1 METRVTKVTEQR
13 GMTLIE
19 MVISFAIL
27 LLVLGFA
34 TALFKQ
40 AFTHNT
46 LTQENMSNEQLARVA
61 IANINSSL
69 SQASE
74 DVNPAD
80 LTPTPPGT
88 GTPAPAVI
96 GIDTFPTPPG
106 VATQIA
112 FYRVQSLAPPA
123 SLTVGS
129 VGNPVPNYNVHVISY
144 DPIGKTVNECVTS
157 VANYQATGTCTAP
170 VTQLAG
176 NVTDFEL
183 QQIAGDK
190 YEYRMSITVNNIINT
205 ASGVNAEAPYTLVD
219 NVHMMR

>member
-1 METRVTKVTEQR
+1 MTRQR

-19 MVISFAIL
+19 LVISFTIL

-46 LTQENMSNEQLARVA
+46 LTQENMSNEQLARIA
-61 IANINSSL
+61 IANINGSL

-96 GIDTFPTPPG
+96 GIDAFPTPPG
-106 VATQIA
+106 IATAIS

-123 SLTVGS
+123 SLNVGGA
-129 VGNPVPNYNVHVISY
+129 GNPVPNYNVHTISY
-144 DPIGKTVNECVTS
+144 DPIAKQVSECVQS
-157 VANYQATGTCTAP
+157 VAAYQAAGPCATTTL
-170 VTQLAG
+170 LAS
-176 NVTDFEL
+176 NVTDFQL
-183 QQIAGDK
+183 QQIQGDK
-190 YEYRMSITVNNIINT
+190 YEYRMSITVNNVINP
-205 ASGVNAEAPYTLVD
+205 ASGVNAEQPYTLVD

>member
-1 METRVTKVTEQR
+1 METNVTKQR
-13 GMTLIE
+13 GMTIIE

-80 LTPTPPGT
+80 LTPTPPGN

-96 GIDTFPTPPG
+96 GIDTFPTAPAG
-106 VATQIA
+106 LATSIA
-112 FYRVQSLAPPA
+112 FYRVQSLAPAPSLVVGPA
-123 SLTVGS
+123 
-129 VGNPVPNYNVHVISY
+129 GNPVPSYNVHIISY
-144 DPIGKTVNECVTS
+144 DAVRQQVNEYVTT
-157 VANYQATGTCTAP
+157 VANYQANAP
-170 VTQLAG
+170 SPAPKVLAN

-183 QQIAGDK
+183 QQVAGDK
-190 YEYRMSITVNNIINT
+190 YEYRMSITLNN
-205 ASGVNAEAPYTLVD
+205 VLNAATNIQAEQPYTLVD
-219 NVHMMR
+219 NVHLMR